1 MKQPVSDS
9 DANLTPVNPHVSLA
23 DTLTLIVDVLR
34 PVERR
39 GVDVQQGVVEKHG
52 VVCGG
57 GVAAVSGVAAEWKT
71 HALLPQVAHEELQT
85 DEGEDAEAEHGEDHD
100 V

>member
-1 MKQPVSDS
+1 MSP
-9 DANLTPVNPHVSLA
+9 A
-23 DTLTLIVDVLR
+23 DTLTVIADVVQ
-34 PVERR
+34 PVERG
-39 GVDVQQGVVEKHG
+39 GVLQEHGVEVQLGVVVKHG
-52 VVCGG
+52 VICGG
-57 GVAAVSGVAAEWKT
+57 DAAVSVVAADRQT